1 LDQRDPGAV
10 TAPILLA
17 ASSGTTDPGGITGWL
32 LHFNGTWAY
41 VVVGFLAFAE
51 AALMVGFFIP
61 GETAV
66 VIGGVLAG
74 LGRVNLGVMIAVV
87 VVCAVI
93 GDSVGFEVGKKA
105 GPWLLERRPP
115 MFWREQRPRLADT
128 SAVKYT
134 LGLLER
140 YGGPAVF
147 LGRFITFART
157 VIPGLAGMSGL
168 RYRTFLLWNVLGGI
182 VWGVGYTLLG
192 YVVGISIEHIL
203 SQVGLWALAVIG
215 VLVAG
220 VVVFEVRRR
229 RKERRRIEAEVAGM
243 GGADSGDQ
251 DAGAD
256 GHGTR
261 VDDPNRRSD
270 GPGASTGAP
279 PDIGV

>member
-1 LDQRDPGAV
+1 V
-10 TAPILLA
+10 TASILLA
-17 ASSGTTDPGGITGWL
+17 ASTNTSDPGGITGWL

-74 LGRVNLGVMIAVV
+74 LGRVDLGVMIAVV
-87 VVCAVI
+87 VVCAVL

-115 MFWREQRPRLADT
+115 WFWREERPRLADT
-128 SAVKYT
+128 SSVKYT

-147 LGRFITFART
+147 LGRFIAFARA

-168 RYRTFLLWNVLGGI
+168 RYRTFLLWNVLGAI
-182 VWGVGYTLLG
+182 LWGVGYTVLG
-192 YVVGISIEHIL
+192 YVVGVSFEHVL
-203 SQVGLWALAVIG
+203 SQVGLWALVVVG
-215 VLVAG
+215 VLLAA
-220 VVVFEVRRR
+220 VVVLEVRRR
-229 RKERRRIEAEVAGM
+229 RRERRRIAAELADIDRPVDGDRSAGVT
-243 GGADSGDQ
+243 GGDPG
-251 DAGAD
+251 
-256 GHGTR
+256 
-261 VDDPNRRSD
+261 VDVPPLFED
-270 GPGASTGAP
+270 PGAATGAP
-279 PDIGV
+279 PDTGS